1 MIGNSN
7 KFNSEQLMEMWN
19 SVIRTTDY
27 VDKKWI
33 GLRVYCDGGWHVYV
47 SDKLGD
53 DSIWAPNFYTK
64 PEKMTRFP
72 DLETLKYDDFKR
84 VILDEN
90 KKYYNRTTRI
100 S

>member
-7 KFNSEQLMEMWN
+7 KFDNEQLMEMWN
-19 SVIRTTDY
+19 SVIQ
-27 VDKKWI
+27 KMI
-33 GLRVYCDGGWHVYV
+33 GLRVYRDGGWHVHV
-47 SDKLGD
+47 NDRLGD
-53 DSIWAPNFYTK
+53 DSIWAPNFYTR